1 MTRGQRHTVTAVKAH
16 ALGEVT
22 SVGELQLTFR
32 ENHSDSPTHVTEGD
46 VKDGG
51 NPVTQTTSGGP

>member
-1 MTRGQRHTVTAVKAH
+1 MTRGQRHTVTAVKA
-16 ALGEVT
+16 T
-22 SVGELQLTFR
+22 SVGERELTFGDNR
-32 ENHSDSPTHVTEGD
+32 SDAPTHVTEGH